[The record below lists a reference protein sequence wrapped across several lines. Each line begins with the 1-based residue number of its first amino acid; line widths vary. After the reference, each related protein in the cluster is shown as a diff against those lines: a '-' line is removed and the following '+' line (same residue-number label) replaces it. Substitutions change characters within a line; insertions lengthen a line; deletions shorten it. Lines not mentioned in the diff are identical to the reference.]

1 MNNADF
7 GETMEKKKRK
17 HRDIKLVTT
26 NRRRNYLVSKSNY
39 DTTKCFSENLL
50 AIEIKQIKVKMS
62 KFT

>member
-1 MNNADF
+1 MQIL
-7 GETMEKKKRK
+7 EKIWKKKK
-17 HRDIKLVTT
+17 KEHRDIKLVTT
-26 NRRRNYLVSKSNY
+26 NRRKNYSVSKSNY